1 MQTDVTQTL
10 SLNEFEFKLTTSI
23 INGIINEK
31 LEDNDDN
38 KLFPFENA
46 FNYNKN
52 YKCKNIKL
60 SCYLN
65 FESLFQFFCDLL

>member
-1 MQTDVTQTL
+1 MQTDEANTL

-52 YKCKNIKL
+52 YKCK
-60 SCYLN
+60 
-65 FESLFQFFCDLL
+65 

>member
-52 YKCKNIKL
+52 YKCKKL
-60 SCYLN
+60 LN
-65 FESLFQFFCDLL
+65 YHFI